1 MIKEY
6 YDTFL
11 KEDATEKL
19 SKDIEANPGSSFEI
33 VGYTQVVVNDFFI
46 RSSILVQ
53 WGNNFKE
60 SEWENKLLYSR
71 EKGFIMIA

>member
-6 YDTFL
+6 QDTFL
-11 KEDATEKL
+11 NEDETEKL
-19 SKDIEANPGSSFEI
+19 SKDIEANQGISFEI

-60 SEWENKLLYSR
+60 SE
-71 EKGFIMIA
+71 

>member
-11 KEDATEKL
+11 KENATAKL
-19 SKDIEANPGSSFEI
+19 SKDIEANPGISFKI

-60 SEWENKLLYSR
+60 SE
-71 EKGFIMIA
+71 

>member
-6 YDTFL
+6 YDTFIE
-11 KEDATEKL
+11 EDATAKL
-19 SKDIEANPGSSFEI
+19 TKDIEANPDVSFEI

-53 WGNNFKE
+53 WGKNFKK
-60 SEWENKLLYSR
+60 SE
-71 EKGFIMIA
+71 